1 MTDNNNIDRA
11 LGRLEGKVDL
21 MLQEQQ
27 SAAANRKQT
36 YERLEEIDRKVDDA
50 AEKIRYAD
58 ARLASVEAPVAE
70 FSKWRER
77 AVGAL
82 MLISFVSAVTG
93 AAMVAAWKGIL
104 AWLNIGN

>member
-1 MTDNNNIDRA
+1 MTDNNLDRA

-27 SAAANRKQT
+27 SAAANRKKT
-36 YERLEEIDRKVDDA
+36 YQRIEEIDKKVDDA
-50 AEKIRYAD
+50 AAKIRHAD
-58 ARLASVEAPVAE
+58 ERLAKVEAPVAE

-77 AVGAL
+77 AIGAL
-82 MLISFVSAVTG
+82 MLISFVSAATG

-104 AWLNIGN
+104 AWLNVGN

>member
-1 MTDNNNIDRA
+1 MTDNNIDRA

-21 MLQEQQ
+21 MLQEQI

-36 YERLEEIDRKVDDA
+36 YERIEAVERKVEDA
-50 AEKIRYAD
+50 ADEIKRVD
-58 ARLASVEAPVAE
+58 DRLASVEAPVAE

-77 AVGAL
+77 AIGAL
-82 MLISFVSAVTG
+82 MLISFVSAATG

>member
-1 MTDNNNIDRA
+1 MTDNNIDRA

-36 YERLEEIDRKVDDA
+36 YERLEEINKQVDDA
-50 AEKIRYAD
+50 ASKIEHAD
-58 ARLASVEAPVAE
+58 ARLTKVEAPVAE

-77 AVGAL
+77 AIGAL
-82 MLISFVSAVTG
+82 MLISFVSAATG

-104 AWLNIGN
+104 AWLNVGN

>member
-1 MTDNNNIDRA
+1 MTDNNIDRA

-21 MLQEQQ
+21 MLQEQI

-36 YERLEEIDRKVDDA
+36 YERIEAVERKVEDA
-50 AEKIRYAD
+50 ADEIKRVD
-58 ARLASVEAPVAE
+58 DRLASVEAPVAE

-77 AVGAL
+77 AIGAL
-82 MLISFVSAVTG
+82 MLISFVSAATG

-104 AWLNIGN
+104 AWLNISN

>member
-1 MTDNNNIDRA
+1 MTDNNIDRA

-36 YERLEEIDRKVDDA
+36 YERLEAVERKVEEA
-50 AEKIRYAD
+50 ADEIKRVD
-58 ARLASVEAPVAE
+58 NRLASVEAPVAE

-82 MLISFVSAVTG
+82 MLISFVSAATG
-93 AAMVAAWKGIL
+93 ATMVAVWKGFIT
-104 AWLNIGN
+104 WFNSGN

>member
-1 MTDNNNIDRA
+1 MTENNIDRA

-50 AEKIRYAD
+50 AEKIRHAD

-82 MLISFVSAVTG
+82 MLISFVSAATG
-93 AAMVAAWKGIL
+93 ATMVAVWKGFV
-104 AWLNIGN
+104 AWANGSN